1 MSNENVQ
8 KLKMLLMKEIIK
20 EQQKKQASGK
30 SVALTNYYEGQ
41 VVALQYALNLVELYE
56 VIDNEGEK

>member
-20 EQQKKQASGK
+20 EQQKKEASGK
-30 SVALTNYYEGQ
+30 SVALNNYFEGQ
-41 VVALQYALNLVELYE
+41 IVALQFALHLVELH
-56 VIDNEGEK
+56 EGEE